1 VPQVQ
6 IQGGV
11 KIEIPDRDEIRED
24 FSSVWEQQQRA
35 RVRGIKWMRLPETL
49 SGKPV
54 SNAITLGVAT
64 GQTPLGP
71 ESGYI
76 WTLTRLVVTGLTAGA
91 TPDVVNLYRNDRFA
105 GPPLWQFNGNNFGYT
120 FGKLRVTLGA
130 GDTLSLQNVGSIA
143 ATGLIT
149 VSGELIEVPA
159 ERAGELA

>member
-1 VPQVQ
+1 VPRVK

-11 KIEIPDRDEIRED
+11 ELEVPNRDEIRED

-49 SGKPV
+49 TGKVV

-71 ESGYI
+71 ESGYA
-76 WTLTRLVVTGLTAGA
+76 WTFTRLMVTGLATGA

-120 FGKLRVTLGA
+120 FGKLRVTLMA
-130 GDTLSLQNVGSIA
+130 GDTLSLQNVGALA
-143 ATGLIT
+143 ATGTIFL
-149 VSGELIEVPA
+149 SGELIEVPA
-159 ERAGELA
+159 ERLGELA